1 MVRQRN
7 VFVTEQR
14 VCDQARA
21 VRKNRW
27 LSQLEV
33 ETIKRQVE
41 NELQC
46 EFVEDAVTE
55 VEQLK
60 MKTQQRMQIW
70 YRMKLSQLQ
79 RKS

>member
-1 MVRQRN
+1 M
-7 VFVTEQR
+7 TEQR
-14 VCDQARA
+14 ICDQARA

-41 NELQC
+41 NELEC

-60 MKTQQRMQIW
+60 MKTQQRM
-70 YRMKLSQLQ
+70 
-79 RKS
+79 